1 MSVRYAILG
10 LLAQHPRHGYE
21 LHAAFTAVVG
31 GKQNWDLKPAQVYT
45 TLTRLEEAGLV
56 CMAGCQGEG
65 GPDKRVYTLTPQ
77 GQQELTAWLNEP
89 LTPAPQ
95 RDDFFLKLMIAIG
108 SGVVDPV
115 KVIHAQRAAL
125 YQALHQV
132 TVLRSELDPAESLA
146 QVLLYDQAVMHL
158 EANLRWLEMVET
170 RLDDIQNQ
178 SLPEPEL
185 RRRGRPRK
193 VENNS

>member
-1 MSVRYAILG
+1 MSVRHAILG
-10 LLAQHPRHGYE
+10 LLAQRPRHGYE

-31 GKQNWDLKPAQVYT
+31 GRQNWDLKPAQVYT

-56 CMAGCQGEG
+56 CMACAEGDG
-65 GPDKRVYTLTPQ
+65 GPDKRVYTLTSQ
-77 GQQELTAWLNEP
+77 GQHDLTTWLNEP

-108 SGVVDPV
+108 SEVVDPV
-115 KVIHAQRAAL
+115 KVIHAQRSAL
-125 YQALHQV
+125 YQVLHQV

-170 RLDDIQNQ
+170 RLDDIKNQ

-193 VENNS
+193 VEVHS